1 MEYITLNDGNKMP
14 VVGLGTF
21 LMKPEDAEEAVYN
34 ALMAGYRLID
44 TANGYMNER
53 AVGRGIKRSGLKREE
68 VFIETKLWP
77 TVYTKE
83 TAVDETLERLGVD
96 YIDLLLLHQPAG
108 DYITGYKMMEKAV
121 KEGKSILYEAQ
132 LGALRD
138 VDYGIYPY
146 VTSSNTIAAYAPV
159 GAGIPGVAAE
169 KVIGVV
175 KAYSTCVGEGPFV
188 AEWFGE
194 EAEELRKAGGEYGAK
209 TGRPRRVGPIDIP
222 ATRYGVQC
230 QNATDI
236 ALTKLDVLSYMKD
249 IPICARYELNG
260 EETDDSVFPTLL
272 QDCKP
277 VLKTMPGW
285 QCDISACRR
294 WEDLPKEAQ
303 DYVLYIEE
311 AIGCHITY
319 VSVGAERDAYIKR

>member
-1 MEYITLNDGNKMP
+1 EWKNLTLTRVYGAEPVTMEEMERWFADYGEKLKPFICDTGK
-14 VVGLGTF
+14 F
-21 LMKPEDAEEAVYN
+21 LHEAV
-34 ALMAGYRLID
+34 
-44 TANGYMNER
+44 
-53 AVGRGIKRSGLKREE
+53 
-68 VFIETKLWP
+68 
-77 TVYTKE
+77 
-83 TAVDETLERLGVD
+83 
-96 YIDLLLLHQPAG
+96 
-108 DYITGYKMMEKAV
+108 KA
-121 KEGKSILYEAQ
+121 GKSVLYEAQ

-159 GAGIPGVAAE
+159 GAGIPGVKAD

-222 ATRYGVQC
+222 ATRYGVQT

-236 ALTKLDVLSYMKD
+236 ALTKLDVLSYMKE
-249 IPICARYELNG
+249 IPVCVRYELDG
-260 EETDDSVFPTLL
+260 EETDDFVFPTLL
-272 QDCKP
+272 ADCKP
-277 VLKTMPGW
+277 VMKTMPGW
-285 QCDISACRR
+285 QCDISGCRK

-303 DYVLYIEE
+303 DYVLYVEQ

-319 VSVGAERDAYIKR
+319 VSVGAERDAYIER